1 MRIAS
6 YHVLVAVDGGRDL
19 CVLGRILIADLF
31 NARTIAID
39 DFGIVEFMTSEGD
52 VAIGCGDGH
61 LAITEVEVCIL
72 HCCLEWK
79 DVAHGSAVYVVAE
92 KHEAAALGKYSASLL
107 GIVLDSLEHGCVGCY
122 LRKEQ
127 LWIATREIEEVA
139 VDGDVVVQRREESDF
154 AKLCQGIYVRLVGEV
169 ECFVFCY

>member
-31 NARTIAID
+31 NAWTIAID
-39 DFGIVEFMTSEGD
+39 DFGIVKLMTSEDD

-72 HCCLEWK
+72 HSCHETK
-79 DVAHGSAVYVVAE
+79 DLAHGSADDVVA
-92 KHEAAALGKYSASLL
+92 G
-107 GIVLDSLEHGCVGCY
+107 
-122 LRKEQ
+122 R
-127 LWIATREIEEVA
+127 
-139 VDGDVVVQRREESDF
+139 
-154 AKLCQGIYVRLVGEV
+154 
-169 ECFVFCY
+169 